1 MKTFKLWSLWALQL
15 IVFTIPL
22 VLYSLAAAITFLGKL
37 IYNINE
43 YIIDVAFKIDD
54 WINNKILKLEEKKDG

>member
-43 YIIDVAFKIDD
+43 YILVVVYKIDD
-54 WINNKILKLEEKKDG
+54 WINIKIMEIK